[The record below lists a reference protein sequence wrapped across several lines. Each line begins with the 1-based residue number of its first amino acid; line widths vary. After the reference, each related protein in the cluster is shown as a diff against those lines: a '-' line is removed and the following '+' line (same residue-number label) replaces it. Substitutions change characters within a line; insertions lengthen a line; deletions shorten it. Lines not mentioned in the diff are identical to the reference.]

1 MTGLTSAGRELF
13 SFDSIIAIIKIYPQK
28 QTIPQESEGRR
39 FDQL

>member
-13 SFDSIIAIIKIYPQK
+13 AFDPKKIYSQK

-39 FDQL
+39 VDQL